1 MFSQFQGIFI
11 CLQHEITD
19 EDWDIKQC
27 AVKSRTSNLALFS
40 LSVCTTAFVI
50 PMMIMAHNYVRV
62 SYTLL
67 KSLKQNVKLMEGN
80 PSE

>member
-11 CLQHEITD
+11 YLQHEITD

-40 LSVCTTAFVI
+40 LI
-50 PMMIMAHNYVRV
+50 IM
-62 SYTLL
+62 
-67 KSLKQNVKLMEGN
+67 
-80 PSE
+80 SESHTHC